1 MTNLRYS
8 FLMCTH
14 SSEKSEHLS
23 EAMESMINQSVQPD
37 EIVIVLDGPIS
48 VELESVI
55 KKYQESNPELLV
67 IIKLSRNLGL
77 GLALNEG
84 LKMCRNDL
92 VARMDSDDI
101 SIPHRCE
108 EQLSEFEKDDELV
121 IVGSYIDEFIDTPSN
136 ITSSRVV
143 PNTHEE
149 IVKFSKRR
157 NPFNHPTVMFKRS
170 KVLKLGGYKNFRR
183 NQDLDLF
190 IRMLSQG
197 MKAYNVPKALLLF
210 RANRDNAKRRKSW
223 VKCSSYI
230 NIIYNSW
237 KIKHSKFSDVLI
249 ISLSQLIIFIMPIK
263 FLEFASQKFLR
274 EKREEL

>member
-1 MTNLRYS
+1 MTNLSYS

-48 VELESVI
+48 EELESVI
-55 KKYQESNPELLV
+55 KEYQESNPELLV
-67 IIKLSRNLGL
+67 IIKLSKNLGL

-84 LKMCRNDL
+84 LKICRNDL

-101 SIPHRCE
+101 SLTHRCE

-136 ITSSRVV
+136 IISSRVV

-170 KVLKLGGYKNFRR
+170 IVLKIGGYKNF
-183 NQDLDLF
+183 
-190 IRMLSQG
+190 
-197 MKAYNVPKALLLF
+197 
-210 RANRDNAKRRKSW
+210 RRKSW

-237 KIKHSKFSDVLI
+237 KIKHSKFSDVFI

>member
-1 MTNLRYS
+1 MTNQRYS

-23 EAMESMINQSVQPD
+23 EAMESMINQSVRPD

-48 VELESVI
+48 EELESVI
-55 KKYQESNPELLV
+55 KEYQELNPELLV
-67 IIKLSRNLGL
+67 IIKLPRNLGL

-84 LKMCRNDL
+84 LKICRNDL

-101 SIPHRCE
+101 SLLHRCE

-136 ITSSRVV
+136 VISSRVV
-143 PNTHEE
+143 PSSHKA

-197 MKAYNVPKALLLF
+197 MKAYNVPKSLLLF

-223 VKCSSYI
+223 IKCSSYI
-230 NIIYNSW
+230 HIIYNSW
-237 KIKHSKFSDVLI
+237 KTKHSRFSDVLI
-249 ISLSQLIIFIMPIK
+249 IFLSQLIIFIMPIK